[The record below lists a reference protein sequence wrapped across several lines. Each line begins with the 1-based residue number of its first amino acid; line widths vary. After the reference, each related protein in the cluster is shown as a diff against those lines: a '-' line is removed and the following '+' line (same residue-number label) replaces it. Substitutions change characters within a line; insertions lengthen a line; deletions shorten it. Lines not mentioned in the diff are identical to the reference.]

1 LHTAGGT
8 RKTLSLLFRT
18 PYAGRRL
25 AVRLSATTVEVL
37 DAGRIVAR
45 HERAADRYV
54 EVLTLD
60 HYLEVL
66 KTKPGALPGATASRT
81 AYTPRTSPARD
92 FVTIR

>member
-1 LHTAGGT
+1 V
-8 RKTLSLLFRT
+8 TLSLLFRT
-18 PYAGRRL
+18 RYAGRRL
-25 AVRLSATTVEVL
+25 AVRLSATTVEML

-45 HERAADRYV
+45 HERAAGRYV

-60 HYLEVL
+60 HYLEVF
-66 KTKPGALPGATASRT
+66 KTKPGALPGATASR